1 MRVYVN
7 RNTSGMNCIKYPIRK
22 SSSSFLRSG
31 GNLPSDAIRYMVCLI
46 QINVDKWEVVGVWLG
61 EGGLNKVTEDA
72 QWLTL
77 GEVRTGPG
85 RINTTG

>member
-1 MRVYVN
+1 M
-7 RNTSGMNCIKYPIRK
+7 
-22 SSSSFLRSG
+22 
-31 GNLPSDAIRYMVCLI
+31 